1 MRNLLILLL
10 FATSVAHSA
19 ESVAV
24 IWPFNIAG
32 AQANYSRLAI
42 NAANTSQHDYVFYLD
57 NKPGAGGSIAV
68 NHTIHSN
75 NLTLVSHSSS
85 FFLRPIF
92 FPNDSYNIE
101 DVKPVLVQSTNQP
114 LAVVSI
120 KYDNLTD
127 LKKQSR
133 LTIGMQNGG
142 ITQAVSEQLA
152 KLLPDTELVFIP
164 FNGTFD
170 ATQAML
176 GGHIDLSVDGLRDLG
191 QWLALGKI
199 KVIGLTGTR
208 NIGNLESFKNQGITG
223 FEQISQNYIIYTS
236 AKTSDEEVKKLHDIL
251 NVANKN
257 PELLKFYQ
265 EDFSQPADFDMEK
278 TNQFFQSLKKFW
290 PTVVKPGV

>member
-1 MRNLLILLL
+1 MRRWVIGLTFI
-10 FATSVAHSA
+10 TSVASA
-19 ESVAV
+19 SESVPI
-24 IWPFNIAG
+24 IWPFNMAG

-42 NAANTSQHDYVFYLD
+42 DSANASQHEYVFYLD

-68 NHTIHSN
+68 KHTAN
-75 NLTLVSHSSS
+75 TNKLTLVSHSSS

-92 FPNDSYNIE
+92 FPKESYDIE
-101 DVKPVLVQSTNQP
+101 TVKPVLVQSTNQP
-114 LAVVSI
+114 LAIIST
-120 KYDNLTD
+120 KYDNLAD

-170 ATQAML
+170 ATQSML
-176 GGHIDLSVDGLRDLG
+176 GEHIDLSVDGLRDIR

-208 NIGNLESFKNQGITG
+208 NIGNLKSFNNQGIIG

-236 AKTSDEEVKKLHDIL
+236 VKTSDEEVKKLHDIL

-265 EDFSQPADFDMEK
+265 EDFSEPADFDMIK
-278 TNQFFQSLKKFW
+278 TKQFVESLKKFW
-290 PTVVKPGV
+290 PSVIKAQ